1 MFQTKYNLPLTDLT
15 QKLSQPVLDLPQ
27 KPSQTLALRCFSP
40 FWTSTNSLT
49 PFLKFLSSLIPHY
62 ISLGD
67 DYDEEDVSA
76 DVYRKV
82 LSWNNSGKLQKL
94 SPPSVSTLDIVLMDS
109 KFRNFPPLLFRPS
122 LQNRLAENPAE
133 QHSTTWIR
141 TEQNPPKCGD
151 FCWRLS

>member
-27 KPSQTLALRCFSP
+27 KPSQTMALRFFPLSEQVQTP
-40 FWTSTNSLT
+40 LP

-67 DYDEEDVSA
+67 DYDEEDMSA

-82 LSWNNSGKLQKL
+82 LS
-94 SPPSVSTLDIVLMDS
+94 
-109 KFRNFPPLLFRPS
+109 
-122 LQNRLAENPAE
+122 
-133 QHSTTWIR
+133 
-141 TEQNPPKCGD
+141 
-151 FCWRLS
+151 

>member
-1 MFQTKYNLPLTDLT
+1 MLQTKYNLPLTDLT

-40 FWTSTNSLT
+40 FLNKYKLPY

-82 LSWNNSGKLQKL
+82 LS
-94 SPPSVSTLDIVLMDS
+94 
-109 KFRNFPPLLFRPS
+109 
-122 LQNRLAENPAE
+122 
-133 QHSTTWIR
+133 
-141 TEQNPPKCGD
+141 
-151 FCWRLS
+151 